1 MARLSLCAFALGEFS
16 HLITRMLPNNK
27 YPIPQREPLTRIIRD
42 RRIQRGVSDRNAS
55 RRRNPQKAL

>member
-42 RRIQRGVSDRNAS
+42 RRI
-55 RRRNPQKAL
+55 